1 MKAVAPRILA
11 QGLLVL
17 RENAVMPRL
26 VNRDYES
33 DAKMKGQVVDVPLPG
48 SSKLRPVVTS
58 HQDRDAD
65 APELGFTQIPLR
77 SVARIGV
84 HNVR

>member
-1 MKAVAPRILA
+1 MDAVAPRILA

-48 SSKLRPVVTS
+48 SSQVNGCFAFEYRTNNP
-58 HQDRDAD
+58 
-65 APELGFTQIPLR
+65 
-77 SVARIGV
+77 RIRRGTRF
-84 HNVR
+84 HTNPS